1 MEITRRIGMILVEEG
16 YLDAQQQNQVL
27 KLQQSRQGS
36 GEYKPFGQICVE
48 LNYLTH
54 EELQRVLRKHN
65 KRILLGE
72 LLINLG
78 YLQPEQVQQALAQQQ
93 KRPLKL
99 GEILLAVK
107 WITEQQLVEAL
118 SLQLNVPRMIPSL
131 DIADHD
137 LLEKVPLNDLKKY
150 QVLPIHQIGDKVSVV
165 MADPQ
170 DAAALK
176 ALESVFGCKVAPAI
190 AAPGDLQRTLQE
202 YDKLMSLP
210 GLGPVSASASIQ
222 VEERNR
228 GPRKEAPS
236 AASETPAAEQA
247 AAPVTAAAP
256 ATSAPTAT
264 PAGATDQGSQVVQFL
279 IKNALKDRASDIH
292 IEPQEKHIAIRY
304 RIDGV
309 LHHKTD
315 LPSDLGP
322 LLFARLKTL
331 CELDASKQGH
341 QRRQLETSLNEIRL
355 KLQIATYPSL
365 WGETMVLHVQAKD
378 SASEDRLLSLERTGF
393 SPLALQRYQDLL
405 QQPGGLVI
413 LTGPAR
419 AGKTTTL
426 YASIHYLNA
435 QNRAIVTAENP
446 VEMLVPGTI
455 QGAYDPDSGE
465 SFSAQVYNLHHL
477 DPDVL
482 MVSEL
487 DSAET
492 LNAVVEIAS
501 SGAKVL
507 TTYTAFDATGAL
519 LRLNRMGLENYL
531 IAASQV
537 AVLSQRLVRR
547 LCNACKSPDTPTQ
560 AIFNRLGLVNV
571 TPADPYTY
579 YKAVGCE
586 ACGQRGYVGQMAI
599 HELLQVNEA
608 IREAVLNHKPA
619 ATIRGIARTEA
630 RLVSMAEDGL
640 YKAMEGLTSLDEV
653 LRVAFVNEYDAQT
666 PWDAEEIHAICE
678 GQQQEFL

>member
-72 LLINLG
+72 LLVNLG
-78 YLQPEQVQQALAQQQ
+78 YLQPEQVMQALTQQQ

-107 WITEQQLVEAL
+107 WINEQQLAEAL

-137 LLEKVPLNDLKKY
+137 LLEKIPLSELKKY
-150 QVLPIHQIGDKVSVV
+150 QVLPIHQIGDQISVV

-170 DAAALK
+170 NADALK
-176 ALESVFGCKVAPAI
+176 ALEGLFGCKVAPAI

-202 YDKLMSLP
+202 YEKLMSLP

-228 GPRKEAPS
+228 GQQTDTPAPT
-236 AASETPAAEQA
+236 TPAAEQA
-247 AAPVTAAAP
+247 TVPAPATAPAAP
-256 ATSAPTAT
+256 AASAS
-264 PAGATDQGSQVVQFL
+264 DQGSQVVQFL

-331 CELDASKQGH
+331 CELDPGKQGH
-341 QRRQLETSLNEIRL
+341 QRHQVETTLNETRL

-419 AGKTTTL
+419 AGKTTSL

-455 QGAYDPDSGE
+455 QGAYDPESGE
-465 SFSAQVYNLHHL
+465 SFSEQVYNLHHL

>member
-27 KLQQSRQGS
+27 KIQQSRQGS
-36 GEYKPFGQICVE
+36 GDYKPFGQICVE
-48 LNYLTH
+48 LNYLSH

-65 KRILLGE
+65 KRIRLGE

-78 YLQPEQVQQALAQQQ
+78 YLQAEQVQQALAQQQ

-107 WITEQQLVEAL
+107 WINAQQLVEAL
-118 SLQLNVPRMIPSL
+118 SLQLDVPRMIPSL
-131 DIADHD
+131 EIADHD
-137 LLEKVPLNDLKKY
+137 LLAKMPLDELKKH
-150 QVLPIHQIGDKVSVV
+150 QVLPIHKIGDQISVV

-170 DAAALK
+170 DSAALK
-176 ALESVFGCKVAPAI
+176 ALETVFQCKVAPAI
-190 AAPGDLQRTLQE
+190 AAASDLKRTLQE
-202 YDKLMSLP
+202 YEKLMSLP
-210 GLGPVSASASIQ
+210 GLGPVSAAASIQ
-222 VEERNR
+222 IEERNR
-228 GPRKEAPS
+228 GQNTPNESEA
-236 AASETPAAEQA
+236 E
-247 AAPVTAAAP
+247 AAPTVTPETSPGPSSIP
-256 ATSAPTAT
+256 ASIASLTVQP
-264 PAGATDQGSQVVQFL
+264 GDQGSQVVQFL

-315 LPSDLGP
+315 LPSHLGP
-322 LLFARLKTL
+322 LLFERLKSL
-331 CELDASKQGH
+331 CELDLKHSGH
-341 QRRQLETSLNEIRL
+341 QRRQREALLDAIHL
-355 KLQIATYPSL
+355 KLQIATYPSY
-365 WGETMVLHVQAKD
+365 WGENIVLHVQAKD
-378 SASEDRLLSLERTGF
+378 SANEERLLSLERLGF
-393 SPLALQRYQDLL
+393 SPLALQRYQEILC
-405 QQPGGLVI
+405 QPGGLII

-419 AGKTTTL
+419 SGKSTTL

-455 QGAYDPDSGE
+455 QGAFDPVHSA
-465 SFSAQVYNLHHL
+465 SFSAQVRSLHHL

-482 MVSEL
+482 MVSEI
-487 DSAET
+487 DHAET

-507 TTYTAFDATGAL
+507 SAYPAFDATGAL

-531 IAASQV
+531 IASSQV

-547 LCNACKSPDTPTQ
+547 LCNACKTPDSPTQ
-560 AIFNRLGLVNV
+560 ATFNRLGLVNV
-571 TPADPYTY
+571 TPEDAYSY
-579 YKAVGCE
+579 YRAVGCE
-586 ACGQRGYVGQMAI
+586 ACGQRGYAGQMAI
-599 HELLQVNEA
+599 HELLQINEA
-608 IREAVLNHKPA
+608 IREAVLSHKSA

-640 YKAMEGLTSLDEV
+640 YKAMKGLTSLDEV

-666 PWDAEEIHAICE
+666 PWEAEEIHAICE
-678 GQQQEFL
+678 GQLQEFL